1 MKKSK
6 KLATL
11 FAAVLMVV
19 AIFTSAISAN
29 AAPSPVIR
37 VRDASYGSYTITGY
51 RSVNSSTQMSGRT
64 KSNVKATRV
73 ATTIVVRNVD
83 SKGNIKATGGTPDKG
98 ADNATDSGIAN
109 ITSGSGNHFEWI
121 NMYFA
126 GMYDNNLNHTASTTY
141 VYTF

>member
-1 MKKSK
+1 MIKRKNIFYP
-6 KLATL
+6 LVL
-11 FAAVLMVV
+11 FFLSSTM
-19 AIFTSAISAN
+19 IIGSSTIAN
-29 AAPSPVIR
+29 ASIN
-37 VRDASYGSYTITGY
+37 DGSEIVPYYTNITSC
-51 RSVNSSTQMSGRT
+51 SVSLNVSGI
-64 KSNVKATRV
+64 KAECKATRV

-83 SKGNIKATGGTPDKG
+83 SKGNIKATGGTPDRG
-98 ADNATDSGIAN
+98 ADNATDSGIAD